1 MNDDDKRHK
10 IIIYIIAII
19 IFIVVLIYIGYMIVM
34 DNMFEFIF
42 PKQFHIECP
51 ELIPI
56 KIQ

>member
-1 MNDDDKRHK
+1 MNDDDKKHT
-10 IIIYIIAII
+10 IIIYIIATI

-56 KIQ
+56 KTQ

>member
-1 MNDDDKRHK
+1 MNDDDKKHK
-10 IIIYIIAII
+10 IIIYIIATI